1 MTKAAAARMNLP
13 SPSGFLGIG
22 DLGNF
27 VDRCNDT
34 ESGAET
40 VVDTARTWVIEWKEE
55 RTKIFM

>member
-13 SPSGFLGIG
+13 SPSGFFSIG
-22 DLGNF
+22 DLGSF

-34 ESGAET
+34 ESGAAT
-40 VVDTARTWVIEWKEE
+40 VVDTARTWVKEWKEE